1 MTPTTLRVA
10 RRLGFGLGLAAI
22 ASACT
27 DPLVPELNNPTLPEN
42 GTYANPSRALV
53 EQLAIGLIAADRVDQ
68 GAFIRDA
75 EILGRDA
82 YNLDGA
88 DPRWTE
94 EMLRGTFD
102 AGGFGARFWLNQY
115 AVVRSADVLLR
126 SVVTASALSAEEIAA
141 TQGFGRTLKALALL
155 RVYEAHGPTGMP
167 IEVGLGPNDLK
178 PMLCEGPALT
188 ALSALLDSARVNLLA
203 GGAAFPFSLPPGWA
217 GFDTPAAFAEFNR
230 GLAAKVLIYRGQY
243 AAALTA
249 LSESFVDTTASLD
262 LGVYHDY
269 GTASGDLR
277 NPLFNGARTLRAHP
291 SLLSDAEAGDT
302 RRAKIGTGSE
312 ASLGGITSD
321 LVFTIYTSNS
331 DPIPILTNE
340 ELILLR
346 AEANLGLGAGGLLA
360 ASRDINYI
368 RRVAGGLAPRVHASV
383 AAALDDLLYNKRYS
397 LLWESASRWV
407 DARRYNRLAALPL
420 DRAGDVVHPN
430 FPVPL
435 DEVNAR
441 GGSAACTS

>member
-1 MTPTTLRVA
+1 MTPTTLR
-10 RRLGFGLGLAAI
+10 RLALALGLAAV
-22 ASACT
+22 ATACE

-42 GTYANPSRALV
+42 GTYPNPSRALV

-68 GAFIRDA
+68 AAFIRDA

-94 EMLRGTFD
+94 EMLRGPFD

-115 AVVRSADVLLR
+115 VVVRSADVLLR
-126 SVVTASALSAEEIAA
+126 SVVTATALSEEEISA
-141 TQGFGRTLKALALL
+141 TEGFTRTMKALALL

-167 IEVGLGPNDLK
+167 VEVGLGPNDLK
-178 PMLCEGPALT
+178 PVLCESPALV
-188 ALSALLDSARVNLLA
+188 ALSALLDSAKTDLQA
-203 GGAAFPFSLPPGWA
+203 GGDAFPFDLPPGFT
-217 GFDTPAAFAEFNR
+217 GFDDPASFLEFNR
-230 GLAAKVLIYRGQY
+230 GLAAKVLIYRAQY
-243 AAALTA
+243 AQALTA
-249 LSESFVDTTASLD
+249 LSESFVDTTAALD

-277 NPLFNGARTLRAHP
+277 NPLFNQARTLRAHP
-291 SLLSDAEAGDT
+291 SVISGAEAGDA
-302 RRAKIGTGSE
+302 RLAKVVVGEE
-312 ASLGGITSD
+312 ASLGGITSN
-321 LVFTIYTSNS
+321 LEFAVYSSNS

-346 AEANLGLGAGGLLA
+346 AEANLGLGAGGLVA

-368 RRVAGGLAPRVHASV
+368 RRVAGGLPLRVHASV

-397 LLWESASRWV
+397 LLWESPSRWV
-407 DARRYNRLAALPL
+407 DARRYNRLSALPI
-420 DRAGDVVHPN
+420 DRTGDVVHPN
-430 FPVPL
+430 FPVPN
-435 DEVNAR
+435 DELNAR
-441 GGSAACTS
+441 GGNIACTS